1 MQPPGSNARAVRP
14 NHPQPG
20 DFALLWLSREHM
32 LGLMIGRRLL
42 GVPVLLLLLLLL
54 LCSCGPAMTEGG
66 FDAASPAARSHAI
79 EQAARAGDLDAVPK
93 IVEQLDADDPAI
105 RMLAIDALHRLTGET
120 YGFHHYDP
128 PHERHAAIQRWVTA
142 VQSGAVPHRAGSA
155 DDSRETP

>member
-1 MQPPGSNARAVRP
+1 MPPPGSNARAVSTNP
-14 NHPQPG
+14 PPG
-20 DFALLWLSREHM
+20 EFALLWLSREHM

-42 GVPVLLLLLLLL
+42 GVSGLLL

-66 FDAASPAARSHAI
+66 FDSASPAARSHAI

-142 VQSGAVPHRAGSA
+142 VQSGAVPHPTGSA

>member
-1 MQPPGSNARAVRP
+1 MQPPGSNACAVSTNP
-14 NHPQPG
+14 PQG
-20 DFALLWLSREHM
+20 EFALLWLSREHM
-32 LGLMIGRRLL
+32 LDLMIGRRLL
-42 GVPVLLLLLLLL
+42 GVSGLLL
-54 LCSCGPAMTEGG
+54 LCSCGPSMTEGG

-79 EQAARAGDLDAVPK
+79 EQAARTGDLDAVPK

-105 RMLAIDALHRLTGET
+105 RMLAIDVLHRLTGET

-142 VQSGAVPHRAGSA
+142 VQSGAVPHPTGSA

>member
-1 MQPPGSNARAVRP
+1 MQRPSSNARAVSTNP
-14 NHPQPG
+14 PQG
-20 DFALLWLSREHM
+20 EFALLWLSREHM

-42 GVPVLLLLLLLL
+42 GVSGLLL

-66 FDAASPAARSHAI
+66 FDAASLAARSYAI
-79 EQAARAGDLDAVPK
+79 EQAARTGDLDAVPK

-105 RMLAIDALHRLTGET
+105 RMLAIHVLHRLTGET

-142 VQSGAVPHRAGSA
+142 VQSGAVPHPTGSA

>member
-1 MQPPGSNARAVRP
+1 MKPPGSNARALTTNP
-14 NHPQPG
+14 PQG
-20 DFALLWLSREHM
+20 KLALLWLTLEHM
-32 LGLMIGRRLL
+32 LGPMIGRRLL
-42 GVPVLLLLLLLL
+42 GVSSLLL
-54 LCSCGPAMTEGG
+54 LCSCSPAMTEGG
-66 FDAASPAARSHAI
+66 FDSASPTARSYAI

-128 PHERHAAIQRWVTA
+128 PYLRHDAIRRWVTA
-142 VQSGAVPHRAGSA
+142 VQSGAVPHPTGSA

>member
-1 MQPPGSNARAVRP
+1 MPPPGSNARAVQP
-14 NHPQPG
+14 NPPQRSQ
-20 DFALLWLSREHM
+20 FTLLWLSREHM

-42 GVPVLLLLLLLL
+42 GVPGLLL
-54 LCSCGPAMTEGG
+54 LCSCGPSMTEGG

-128 PHERHAAIQRWVTA
+128 PYERHAAIRRWVTA

-155 DDSRETP
+155 RDSRKTP

>member
-14 NHPQPG
+14 NPPHG
-20 DFALLWLSREHM
+20 EFALPWLSREHM

-42 GVPVLLLLLLLL
+42 GVSGLLLL

-105 RMLAIDALHRLTGET
+105 RMLAIDALRRLTGET

-128 PHERHAAIQRWVTA
+128 PYMRHAAIQRWVTA
-142 VQSGAVPHRAGSA
+142 VQSGAVPHPTGSA
-155 DDSRETP
+155 DDARETP

>member
-1 MQPPGSNARAVRP
+1 MPRPRSNVRAVRP
-14 NHPQPG
+14 NPPQSE
-20 DFALLWLSREHM
+20 FALLWLSCEHM

-42 GVPVLLLLLLLL
+42 GVLGLLLL

-66 FDAASPAARSHAI
+66 FDAASPAARSYAI

-105 RMLAIDALHRLTGET
+105 RMLAIDVLHRLTGET

-128 PHERHAAIQRWVTA
+128 PPQRHAAIQRWVTA
-142 VQSGAVPHRAGSA
+142 VQSGAVPHPTGSA

>member
-1 MQPPGSNARAVRP
+1 MPAPSSNARAVRP
-14 NHPQPG
+14 NSPQY
-20 DFALLWLSREHM
+20 DQLALLWLNREHM
-32 LGLMIGRRLL
+32 LGPMIGRRLL
-42 GVPVLLLLLLLL
+42 GVPVLLL

-128 PHERHAAIQRWVTA
+128 PYLRHAAIQRWVTA
-142 VQSGAVPHRAGSA
+142 VQSGAVPRPTGSA

>member
-1 MQPPGSNARAVRP
+1 MPPPGSNARAVSTNP
-14 NHPQPG
+14 PQG
-20 DFALLWLSREHM
+20 EFALLWLSREHM

-42 GVPVLLLLLLLL
+42 GVPGLLL

-66 FDAASPAARSHAI
+66 FDAASPAARSYAI

-128 PHERHAAIQRWVTA
+128 PHERHDAIQRWVTA
-142 VQSGAVPHRAGSA
+142 VQSGAVPHPIGSA

>member
-1 MQPPGSNARAVRP
+1 MQRPSSNARAVRP
-14 NHPQPG
+14 NPPQ
-20 DFALLWLSREHM
+20 DEFALLWLNREHM

-42 GVPVLLLLLLLL
+42 GVLGLLL

-79 EQAARAGDLDAVPK
+79 EQAARTGDLDAVPK

-142 VQSGAVPHRAGSA
+142 VQSGAVPHPTGSA

>member
-1 MQPPGSNARAVRP
+1 
-14 NHPQPG
+14 
-20 DFALLWLSREHM
+20 M
-32 LGLMIGRRLL
+32 LGLMIGQRLL
-42 GVPVLLLLLLLL
+42 GVPGLLLL

-66 FDAASPAARSHAI
+66 FDAASPAARSHAL
-79 EQAARAGDLDAVPK
+79 EQAARTGDLDAVPK

-105 RMLAIDALHRLTGET
+105 RMLAIDVLHRLTGET

-142 VQSGAVPHRAGSA
+142 VQSGAVPHPTGSA